1 MNPASVVERATKE
14 TTIRVEARIGT
25 GVATVNTTVPFL
37 DHMLTAL
44 AKYSGVDLIVTATGD
59 LRHHIVEDV
68 ALTVGRA
75 IAGIVPVVAAR
86 YGDVARAT
94 EEAADLI
101 YHHAL
106 VALHAVGGSLDGVR
120 DVLRRRAR

>member
-1 MNPASVVERATKE
+1 MNPTSVVERATKE

-68 ALTVGRA
+68 ALTVGQA
-75 IAGIVPVVAAR
+75 IAGIVPVGAAR

-101 YHHAL
+101 YHAL